1 MNLKSTSDRVISLY
15 RSVQTVDKVRD
26 IRRGFFSYKASK
38 SAIFS
43 NFWCFC
49 SIIKVSN
56 KGDDTL

>member
-43 NFWCFC
+43 DFL
-49 SIIKVSN
+49 V
-56 KGDDTL
+56 LL